1 MFIAKNIF
9 VFLLSMLALCLV
21 IIFFNYLGFNE
32 TVNLI
37 LSSSLFGM
45 FITWY
50 FKGMELCL
58 ALFSFFYC
66 AMLIISQSMEVILMF
81 GTSISVYLFM
91 SKLLPKLK
99 NLNFKLGSKQL
110 DSDSLR
116 TD

>member
-9 VFLLSMLALCLV
+9 VFLLSILALCLF

-37 LSSSLFGM
+37 LSSTLFGM

-50 FKGMELCL
+50 FKGTELCL

-66 AMLIISQSMEVILMF
+66 AMLIISQNLQVILMF
-81 GTSISVYLFM
+81 MTSIAVYLLIAKVF
-91 SKLLPKLK
+91 PKLK
-99 NLNFKLGSKQL
+99 TVNIKLRTKQL
-110 DSDSLR
+110 RMD
-116 TD
+116 